1 MPEDKNRATAAAILP
16 LVGGAKNL
24 TSIAH
29 CMTRLRLGV
38 QDRSLVQDEALKA
51 LPAVMGVVEDDTYQI
66 VLGPGTVARVTPEF
80 ERLVEQARTTAPP
93 PEPKAG
99 APGAGAPGAGAP
111 EAGAPDAGAPDA
123 GAPEALAQTAAPGA
137 ATPPSAPES
146 TPEAA
151 TSTGAPTC
159 TPTGALTA
167 TTAEELAAQGAAL
180 KARQKS
186 RNATPVKLF
195 LRRIANIFVPL
206 IPALIGCGI
215 VAGINGLLANLGWLP
230 SVVPALAAIASGFM
244 SLIAVFVGYQTA
256 KEFGGTPI
264 LGGAVA
270 AIIVFPGIAH
280 VTAFGQ
286 KLAPGQG
293 GVLGALAAALLAVQV
308 EKCCRNG
315 VFPGRAK
322 PRAWGKV
329 PDALD
334 VLLTPT
340 LTVLVTGLVT
350 IFGLMFV
357 AGEVSTAIGTFA
369 TWLLAHGGA
378 FAGFVLGG
386 LFLPLV
392 MLGLH
397 QALIPIHTTLIEQQG
412 YTVLLPILAM
422 AGAGQVGAAL
432 AVYLRLPRNRSIR
445 TTIKSALPAG
455 FLGVGEPLIYGVSLP
470 LGRPFITA
478 CIGGACGG
486 GFIGLFNQL
495 GDAVGSTAIGPSGWA
510 LFPLV
515 KGNQPVT
522 TTLVVYALGLAVGY
536 LTGFLATYFFG
547 FSKQLRADLNTDPED
562 PDAAATATA
571 PHPPQTTDPATTGAP
586 TPPTATPGTPNTPGT
601 PAGLGTR

>member
-1 MPEDKNRATAAAILP
+1 MTEDKNRATAAALLP
-16 LVGGAKNL
+16 LVGGAENL

-38 QDRSLVQDEALKA
+38 RDRSLVQDEALKA

-66 VLGPGTVARVTPEF
+66 VLGPGTVARVTPEV
-80 ERLVEQARTTAPP
+80 ERLVEQARTTDPAP
-93 PEPKAG
+93 ERAAG
-99 APGAGAPGAGAP
+99 APETGAPEAVTPETGEAKAGEAKAGAP
-111 EAGAPDAGAPDA
+111 EAV
-123 GAPEALAQTAAPGA
+123 
-137 ATPPSAPES
+137 
-146 TPEAA
+146 
-151 TSTGAPTC
+151 APTAVPRVV
-159 TPTGALTA
+159 TPTA

-256 KEFGGTPI
+256 KEFGGTPV

-322 PRAWGKV
+322 TRKTRRWGKV
-329 PDALD
+329 PEALD

-422 AGAGQVGAAL
+422 AGAGQVGTAL
-432 AVYLRLPRNRSIR
+432 AVYLQLPRNRSIR

-547 FSKQLRADLNTDPED
+547 FNKQLRADLNTDPMD
-562 PDAAATATA
+562 PTDSKNPKDPSAPDTPA
-571 PHPPQTTDPATTGAP
+571 PHPSQTVDPAPTGGP
-586 TPPTATPGTPNTPGT
+586 TTPNTQGTPTTPNTQGTPTTPGA